1 MADQLARL
9 ITATSDPAVT
19 LQIVPMGT
27 TRTVIS
33 PAFTVLSSADPA
45 APEVACVAGPGG
57 SITLGRRQADVRA
70 ARTTFDLLARLAQSP
85 ASSVRLIE
93 KTAMRWEEHAANER

>member
-1 MADQLARL
+1 MLIPVGSARVMADQLARL

-33 PAFTVLSSADPA
+33 PAFTVLSSADPRR
-45 APEVACVAGPGG
+45 PRGGMRRRSRRLDHPGPT
-57 SITLGRRQADVRA
+57 SGRRPRREDYV
-70 ARTTFDLLARLAQSP
+70 
-85 ASSVRLIE
+85 
-93 KTAMRWEEHAANER
+93 